1 MEIITN
7 KNINLLKDELN
18 CYDKA
23 IIIGKGPTFQNVI
36 RKEKELI
43 CAVNNSIN
51 FLDECDMLTIN
62 DIETV
67 IKINQEKIKKLK
79 YLIIPTY
86 PHKNCKFNLQSTYHI
101 ILESFKINF
110 NGKVLLYNLVTTPL
124 KNKLQNIINLDTRI
138 SGSNNTFEY
147 LLKFSN
153 IRNFETYGIGILAQN
168 NDYHQNFNMP
178 LSKPLSNPLSK
189 PLSNP
194 LIKPLS
200 KPLSKPISKP
210 LTKLLFKPISNTLLK
225 IYIFNRN
232 IKRVNI
238 PISITK
244 LIII

>member
-124 KNKLQNIINLDTRI
+124 KNCCVQRI
-138 SGSNNTFEY
+138 SC
-147 LLKFSN
+147 
-153 IRNFETYGIGILAQN
+153 ILFCTN
-168 NDYHQNFNMP
+168 
-178 LSKPLSNPLSK
+178 LSS
-189 PLSNP
+189 
-194 LIKPLS
+194 
-200 KPLSKPISKP
+200 
-210 LTKLLFKPISNTLLK
+210 KLLMPSVLVAPLLPSFG
-225 IYIFNRN
+225 ICTSRTGPG
-232 IKRVNI
+232 R
-238 PISITK
+238 
-244 LIII
+244 